1 LVLLLALV
9 ATPFA
14 TAFAAPA
21 AAQTSSSQDWPSKPI
36 RAITTTSAGGLSDI
50 FLRALGEELRTRFGQ
65 PVIVENRPGGGM
77 NIGTR
82 ACAEAPPD
90 GYTICVLHT
99 ESLTYNL
106 FLYANPGYDPDKQLQ
121 PVSNL
126 FYMTQ
131 AVLVGTSV
139 NAKSMNDLVAASKAK
154 PGTLSYSTASPAM
167 MLYMESL
174 KKEKGADWVRVPF
187 KGGGD
192 AINGILSGTTPVSIV
207 GIGNALGQ
215 IQAGQIVPIAIGNP
229 VRSPLFPDVPTITEI
244 GYPGVP
250 STDWYGLFVPAG
262 TPRDIVDKLSAAVKA
277 IEADKTFSDK
287 NIIQRGLVPA
297 ANTPEQFA
305 DDIKKQREQAQQVVK
320 EADLPMR

>member
-1 LVLLLALV
+1 MKFKFAVALFFFALAR
-9 ATPFA
+9 
-14 TAFAAPA
+14 PA
-21 AAQTSSSQDWPSKPI
+21 AAQEWPSRPI

-50 FLRALGEELRTRFGQ
+50 FLRALGEELRARFGQ

-82 ACAEAPPD
+82 ACAEAAPD
-90 GYTICVLHT
+90 GYTMCVLHT
-99 ESLTYNL
+99 ESLTYNM

-126 FYMTQ
+126 FFMTQ
-131 AVLVGTSV
+131 AVLASSAL
-139 NAKSMNDLVAASKAK
+139 NAKSVADLIAASKAR

-174 KKEKGADWVRVPF
+174 KTEQGADWVRVPF

-192 AINGILSGTTPVSIV
+192 AINGILTGATPVSIV
-207 GIGNALGQ
+207 GIGNAIGQ
-215 IQAGQIVPIAIGNP
+215 IQAGQIVPVAIGNTI
-229 VRSPLFPDVPTITEI
+229 RSPLFPDVPTIAEI
-244 GYPGVP
+244 GYKGVA

-262 TPRDIVDKLSAAVKA
+262 TPKEIVDKLSAAVNAVEQDKA
-277 IEADKTFSDK
+277 FADK

-305 DDIKKQREQAQQVVK
+305 EDIKKQRAQAQEVVK
-320 EADLPMR
+320 AADLPMR